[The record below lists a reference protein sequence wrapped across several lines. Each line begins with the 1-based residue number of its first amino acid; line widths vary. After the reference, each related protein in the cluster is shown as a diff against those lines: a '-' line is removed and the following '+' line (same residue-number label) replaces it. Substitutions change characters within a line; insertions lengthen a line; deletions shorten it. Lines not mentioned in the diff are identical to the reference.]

1 MDTILSDLL
10 ADEIRSVRDTGRT
23 DMSDI
28 NAVMHTADEL
38 ELYHLAVW
46 LDDKK
51 NHKVYMNFILKGRW
65 S

>member
-10 ADEIRSVRDTGRT
+10 ADEIRCVRDTGRT

-28 NAVMHTADEL
+28 NAVMHKADEL

-46 LDDKK
+46 LDDKE
-51 NHKVYMNFILKGRW
+51 NHKAYVNFMITGRW

>member
-28 NAVMHTADEL
+28 NAVMRYADEL
-38 ELYHLAVW
+38 ELYHLVVW
-46 LDDKK
+46 LDDKE
-51 NHKVYMNFILKGRW
+51 NHKAYMNFLNMGRW
-65 S
+65 D

>member
-10 ADEIRSVRDTGRT
+10 ADEIRCVRDNGRT

-28 NAVMHTADEL
+28 NAVMRTADEL

-46 LDDKK
+46 LDDKE
-51 NHKVYMNFILKGRW
+51 NHKAYMNFMITGRW
-65 S
+65 D

>member
-10 ADEIRSVRDTGRT
+10 ADEIRCLRDTGRT

-28 NAVMHTADEL
+28 NAVMRHADEL

-46 LDDKK
+46 LDDKE
-51 NHKVYMNFILKGRW
+51 NHKAYMNFMITGRW
-65 S
+65 D

>member
-10 ADEIRSVRDTGRT
+10 ANEIRNVRDTGCT

-28 NAVMHTADEL
+28 SAVMRSADEL

-46 LDDKK
+46 LGDKE
-51 NHKVYMNFILKGRW
+51 NHKAYMNFMITGRW
-65 S
+65 D

>member
-1 MDTILSDLL
+1 MDTILYDLL

-28 NAVMHTADEL
+28 SAVMRHADEL
-38 ELYHLAVW
+38 ELYHLVVW
-46 LDDKK
+46 LDDKE
-51 NHKVYMNFILKGRW
+51 NHKAYMNFILKGRW

>member
-10 ADEIRSVRDTGRT
+10 ADEIRCLRDTGRT

-28 NAVMHTADEL
+28 NAVMRHADEL

-46 LDDKK
+46 LGERE
-51 NHKVYMNFILKGRW
+51 NHKAFVNFMITGRW
-65 S
+65 D

>member
-10 ADEIRSVRDTGRT
+10 ADEIRCVRDTGRT

-28 NAVMHTADEL
+28 NAVMRYADEL

-46 LDDKK
+46 LDDKE
-51 NHKVYMNFILKGRW
+51 NHKAYMNFMITGLRD
-65 S
+65 

>member
-10 ADEIRSVRDTGRT
+10 ADEIRCVRDTGRT

-28 NAVMHTADEL
+28 RAVMRYADEL

-46 LDDKK
+46 LGERE
-51 NHKVYMNFILKGRW
+51 NHKAYMNFMITGRW
-65 S
+65 D